1 MSDQG
6 KLMMTSEADGT
17 FTITRMA
24 DDVALGRM
32 TLDDFEHW
40 HAWYEDGSIE
50 RRYLGEFEDDGDG
63 IAAIR
68 EASDSQ

>member
-6 KLMMTSEADGT
+6 KLMMTSEAHGT

-24 DDVALGRM
+24 DDVVLGRM

-50 RRYLGEFEDDGDG
+50 RRYLGEFEDDGDA